1 MNRNT
6 ILSLLL
12 IVGLLLI
19 GFAIGFMA
27 NAYLVRQRLQPIRE
41 MRTEAGFLDM
51 MDRIMDINPEQKKYT
66 DTILIQYYRH
76 NQQLIQSNRQ
86 QMKAALDSTVTRLQP
101 HISAQQLEQLDK
113 KRQQIRKFIRGNNN
127 NQPNAPKKR
136 KRLLNAQ

>member
-27 NAYLVRQRLQPIRE
+27 NAYLVRKRLQPIRE
-41 MRTEAGFLDM
+41 MRTEAGFLNM
-51 MDRIMDINPEQKKYT
+51 MDNIMDINPEQKKYT

-86 QMKAALDSTVTRLQP
+86 QMKAALDSTITRLQP
-101 HISAQQLEQLDK
+101 HISTQQLEQLDK

-127 NQPNAPKKR
+127 NQPNTPKKR

>member
-1 MNRNT
+1 
-6 ILSLLL
+6 
-12 IVGLLLI
+12 
-19 GFAIGFMA
+19 
-27 NAYLVRQRLQPIRE
+27 
-41 MRTEAGFLDM
+41 MRTEAGFLDT

>member
-27 NAYLVRQRLQPIRE
+27 NAYLVRKRLQPIRE
-41 MRTEAGFLDM
+41 MRTEAGFLNM
-51 MDRIMDINPEQKKYT
+51 MDNIMDINPEQKKYT

-127 NQPNAPKKR
+127 NQSNTPKKR